1 MARAG
6 YALNRP
12 ERWNSNLD
20 GVTFGAGAEFFE
32 KVAHGSCELRLISR
46 PHGCDGLQ
54 PFDGFNASLHTSK
67 LRG

>member
-1 MARAG
+1 VARAG

-54 PFDGFNASLHTSK
+54 PL
-67 LRG
+67 LRLYLSAHWFILA

>member
-1 MARAG
+1 VARAVN
-6 YALNRP
+6 ALNRP

-46 PHGCDGLQ
+46 PHGCD
-54 PFDGFNASLHTSK
+54 SLLAL
-67 LRG
+67 LRLYLSAHWFILA

>member
-1 MARAG
+1 VARAG

-46 PHGCDGLQ
+46 PHGCDGL
-54 PFDGFNASLHTSK
+54 PPLFRLYLSAHWFILA
-67 LRG
+67 